1 MGKNKKIKNQHK
13 IIVISG
19 PSGAGKTTLIRKVV
33 KRIPTL
39 AFSTSATTRPIRKGE
54 REGVD
59 YFYIS
64 EEIFKRLIESD
75 SFIEWAKVHGNLYG
89 TLKYHIDELIKREK
103 DVVLDVDEQGA
114 HQIKEKNIPTI
125 LIYILP
131 PSIEE
136 LEKRLKKRKSEL
148 TKEMKKRLENA
159 KEQILSKGFYDYV
172 VINDDINKAV
182 EELEDIINEYIKNE
196 EEIG

>member
-1 MGKNKKIKNQHK
+1 LGKDKKIKNQGK

-19 PSGAGKTTLIRKVV
+19 PSGAGKTTLIRKV
-33 KRIPTL
+33 KKEIPTL
-39 AFSTSATTRPIRKGE
+39 AFSVSATTRPIRKGE
-54 REGVD
+54 KEGVD

-64 EEIFKRLIESD
+64 EEIFKSLIKSD

-89 TLKYHIDELIKREK
+89 TMKHHVEELIKKKK
-103 DVVLDVDEQGA
+103 DVVLDIDEQGA
-114 HQIKEKNIPTI
+114 HQIREKNIPAI

-131 PSIEE
+131 PSIKE
-136 LEKRLKKRKSEL
+136 LEKRLEKRKSEL
-148 TKEMKKRLENA
+148 KKEMKKRLKNA
-159 KEQILSKGFYDYV
+159 KEQILSRGFYDYV

-182 EELEDIINEYIKNE
+182 EELKDIINEYIKDK

>member
-1 MGKNKKIKNQHK
+1 LGKDKKIKNQGK

-19 PSGAGKTTLIRKVV
+19 PSGAGKTTLIRKV
-33 KRIPTL
+33 KKEIPTL
-39 AFSTSATTRPIRKGE
+39 AFSVSATTRPIRKGE
-54 REGVD
+54 KEGVD

-64 EEIFKRLIESD
+64 EEIFKSLIKSD

-89 TLKYHIDELIKREK
+89 TMKHYVEELIKKKK
-103 DVVLDVDEQGA
+103 DVVLDIDEQGA
-114 HQIKEKNIPTI
+114 YQIREKNIPAI

-131 PSIEE
+131 PSIKE
-136 LEKRLKKRKSEL
+136 LEKRLEKRKSEL
-148 TKEMKKRLENA
+148 KKEMKKRLKNA
-159 KEQILSKGFYDYV
+159 KEQILSRGFYDYV

-182 EELEDIINEYIKNE
+182 EELKDIINEYIKNK

>member
-1 MGKNKKIKNQHK
+1 MGKDKKIKNQGK

-19 PSGAGKTTLIRKVV
+19 PSGAGKTTLIRKV
-33 KRIPTL
+33 KKEIPTL
-39 AFSTSATTRPIRKGE
+39 AFSVSATTRPIRKGE
-54 REGVD
+54 KEGVD

-64 EEIFKRLIESD
+64 EEIFKSLIKSD

-89 TLKYHIDELIKREK
+89 TMKHHVEELIKKKK
-103 DVVLDVDEQGA
+103 DVVLDIDEQGA
-114 HQIKEKNIPTI
+114 HQIREKNIPAI

-131 PSIEE
+131 PSIKE
-136 LEKRLKKRKSEL
+136 LEKRLEKRKSEL
-148 TKEMKKRLENA
+148 KKEMKKRLKNA
-159 KEQILSKGFYDYV
+159 KEQILSRGFYDYV

-182 EELEDIINEYIKNE
+182 EELKDIINEYIKDK